1 MVLKKRL
8 KNHKKRAMQRRLKGL
23 KGPMTTE
30 QKEANKK
37 KREAQRAASKAAL
50 EAKK

>member
-1 MVLKKRL
+1 MAKIRL
-8 KNHKKRAMQRRLKGL
+8 RPNKQRAMTRRLTGGK
-23 KGPMTTE
+23 KPMKPA

-50 EAKK
+50 EKKE